1 MKTLER
7 INSVRDSIK
16 FYRSLQE
23 SKGEFKPRVAI
34 CTKNNGDIATSKDE
48 AITRWKEYF
57 QEALSG
63 DNGEEVT
70 TQRE

>member
-7 INSVRDSIK
+7 INSVRDSRK

-34 CTKNNGDIATSKDE
+34 YVERTMEI
-48 AITRWKEYF
+48 
-57 QEALSG
+57 
-63 DNGEEVT
+63 
-70 TQRE
+70 